1 MARDRERESVL
12 RTRTG
17 NRASCTRFA
26 ETGSQSG
33 GSDCGA
39 GRHTQQ
45 NEPCAA
51 LPRRPAHIQCK
62 VEASGW
68 CFDES
73 PHLTKV
79 SGELGIIADEF
90 VAGKR
95 VARSSQSSSSSEPMR
110 MEQTPT
116 RLPAIRT
123 MPSSVLPMV
132 NASFSTALSRA
143 RAAPAG
149 RVDEVV

>member
-33 GSDCGA
+33 VSDCGA

-45 NEPCAA
+45 NGPYAA
-51 LPRRPAHIQCK
+51 LPRRPAHIHCK

-90 VAGKR
+90 VARKTRREVLAKLLFVRTHEDGTNADEAASNPNDAKFG
-95 VARSSQSSSSSEPMR
+95 VADGEREFFHGPVKG
-110 MEQTPT
+110 
-116 RLPAIRT
+116 ACG
-123 MPSSVLPMV
+123 
-132 NASFSTALSRA
+132 ASWPR
-143 RAAPAG
+143 R
-149 RVDEVV
+149 

>member
-33 GSDCGA
+33 VSDCGA

-45 NEPCAA
+45 NGPYAA

-90 VAGKR
+90 VARKTR
-95 VARSSQSSSSSEPMR
+95 REVLAKLSSSEPR
-110 MEQTPT
+110 GWNGADEAASNQNDAKFGVADGE
-116 RLPAIRT
+116 RA
-123 MPSSVLPMV
+123 SS
-132 NASFSTALSRA
+132 STGCQ
-143 RAAPAG
+143 G
-149 RVDEVV
+149 RVRQLAA